1 MAELFCISFA
11 AKPKI
16 VFACWLALL
25 VMAVVIVAVLR
36 NRRQPASPPDVPV
49 AASPAEVRVKAVERN
64 VETLDFSN
72 AEAPLAMLAHS
83 PLTSVRKYG
92 TIPVLSPKRMAV

>member
-1 MAELFCISFA
+1 MGA
-11 AKPKI
+11 
-16 VFACWLALL
+16 
-25 VMAVVIVAVLR
+25 AVVVALYE
-36 NRRQPASPPDVPV
+36 RQPALPMPE
-49 AASPAEVRVKAVERN
+49 ASVSQTPAEVRVKAVERN

-92 TIPVLSPKRMAV
+92 TILALSPKRMTV

>member
-1 MAELFCISFA
+1 MACGT
-11 AKPKI
+11 
-16 VFACWLALL
+16 ALL
-25 VMAVVIVAVLR
+25 IVVAVVVAIR
-36 NRRQPASPPDVPV
+36 ERQPALPMPE
-49 AASPAEVRVKAVERN
+49 ASVSQTPAEVHVKAVERN

-92 TIPVLSPKRMAV
+92 TIPALSQKRMSV

>member
-1 MAELFCISFA
+1 MLIA
-11 AKPKI
+11 A
-16 VFACWLALL
+16 
-25 VMAVVIVAVLR
+25 AVVVALGER
-36 NRRQPASPPDVPV
+36 HPAPLPDVPV
-49 AASPAEVRVKAVERN
+49 AQTPAEVRVKAVERN

-92 TIPVLSPKRMAV
+92 TILVLSPKRMTV

>member
-1 MAELFCISFA
+1 MI
-11 AKPKI
+11 KQMI
-16 VFACWLALL
+16 VVFSGSALL
-25 VMAVVIVAVLR
+25 IAVVVAIVIASRSLR
-36 NRRQPASPPDVPV
+36 LLVPLPEAPMAQTPAG
-49 AASPAEVRVKAVERN
+49 VRVKAVERN

-92 TIPVLSPKRMAV
+92 TILVLSPKRMTV

>member
-1 MAELFCISFA
+1 MIIMKTVVFCG
-11 AKPKI
+11 
-16 VFACWLALL
+16 
-25 VMAVVIVAVLR
+25 AVLLIAVTIMIAFR
-36 NRRQPASPPDVPV
+36 DSSRESPLPDVPV
-49 AASPAEVRVKAVERN
+49 AQTPAEVRVKAVERN

-92 TIPVLSPKRMAV
+92 TILVLSPKRMTV

>member
-1 MAELFCISFA
+1 MPMLMIA
-11 AKPKI
+11 A
-16 VFACWLALL
+16 
-25 VMAVVIVAVLR
+25 AVVVALR
-36 NRRQPASPPDVPV
+36 ERQPVPLPEV
-49 AASPAEVRVKAVERN
+49 SAEQTPAEVRVKAVERN

-92 TIPVLSPKRMAV
+92 TMPVLSPKRMTV